1 MSRLP
6 SPSAY
11 PTMASRA
18 GCSSVASGIAAVSPR
33 SSSCC
38 RSSAPNASSTYT
50 WARDSNALLTSN
62 DGFSVVAP
70 MKVTSPRSTKGRN
83 ASCCALLKRCTSSTN
98 RIVWRPDCASVASA
112 RATAS
117 RMSLT
122 PASTAERAM
131 KSALNAAAISRAR
144 VVLPEP
150 GGPQRIIECSL
161 PDANATASGLPTA
174 SRWRCPTT
182 ASIVVGRNRSA
193 SGVAG
198 LATTKRSVADDIGA
212 LRRREREQ
220 LRRELGI
227 ALQPGE
233 RDARVLAE
241 VVRDVQCGESGRV
254 EAQADVAE
262 RGLLVLGRGA
272 QPVEAVRRRKVAP
285 LEGLLDVIATGEQR
299 RRSRAQRLIVAA
311 LDHLVQVRVVDPHPL
326 AVADQQLL
334 IGLVDT
340 PAKFAGAGDGKLA
353 ARLLY
358 HAAVLV
364 RDRLH
369 ETRARGLGVAHER
382 AQTLQGGTVRAG
394 RNRAQYEQKQRSAQA
409 LILAHRHQYFAV
421 AVGLH

>member
-18 GCSSVASGIAAVSPR
+18 GCSSVASGIAAASARR
-33 SSSCC
+33 SSCF
-38 RSSAPNASSTYT
+38 RSSACSASSTYT
-50 WARDSNALLTSN
+50 AARESNALLTSN

-70 MKVTSPRSTKGRN
+70 MKVSKPRSTKGRN

-131 KSALNAAAISRAR
+131 KSALNAAAINRAR

-174 SRWRCPTT
+174 SRWRFPTT

-212 LRRREREQ
+212 
-220 LRRELGI
+220 
-227 ALQPGE
+227 
-233 RDARVLAE
+233 
-241 VVRDVQCGESGRV
+241 
-254 EAQADVAE
+254 
-262 RGLLVLGRGA
+262 

-285 LEGLLDVIATGEQR
+285 LEGLLDIIATGKQR
-299 RRSRAQRLIVAA
+299 RRRRAQRLVVAA

-334 IGLVDT
+334 IGFVDT

-369 ETRARGLGVAHER
+369 ETR
-382 AQTLQGGTVRAG
+382 
-394 RNRAQYEQKQRSAQA
+394 
-409 LILAHRHQYFAV
+409 
-421 AVGLH
+421 